1 MGMHLLRFLLDCYLA
16 LVLGISGMAK
26 IDRPRLFAVTLRRHG
41 ILPGW
46 SIDPGSR
53 VFPWVEALVAYA
65 LIANV
70 VPMFIAIATL
80 VFFGGFLAIEGILV
94 VTKRTADC
102 GCYGGAHRQ
111 QVDGTSV
118 ATSMLLVVFAA
129 VHLRL
134 VAHEGSVD
142 WQWRLVAGIAFVI
155 AGLWLVQR
163 SVTRHRMSHR
173 LAQSGWQSAPGLPQE
188 KYTPHTP

>member
-46 SIDPGSR
+46 SIDPVSR
-53 VFPWVEALVAYA
+53 GFPWIEVLVAYA

-70 VPMFIAIATL
+70 MPMFIAIATL

-94 VTKRTADC
+94 AMKRTVDC

-111 QVDGTSV
+111 QVDGASV
-118 ATSMLLVVFAA
+118 ATSMLLVVFAV

-155 AGLWLVQR
+155 AGLYLVQR
-163 SVTRHRMSHR
+163 SVARHRLSHR
-173 LAQSGWQSAPGLPQE
+173 LAQSGWPSSPGLPIDE
-188 KYTPHTP
+188 